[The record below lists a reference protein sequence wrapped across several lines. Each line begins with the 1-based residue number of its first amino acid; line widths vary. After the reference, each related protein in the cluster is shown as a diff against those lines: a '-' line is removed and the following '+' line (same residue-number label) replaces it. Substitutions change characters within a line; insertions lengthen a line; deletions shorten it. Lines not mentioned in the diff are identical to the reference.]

1 MSGLKKQ
8 GRLFKKLSL
17 HQLDKLL
24 KYINNSYK
32 TKKTVVKIYDASLR
46 RFSDLSQIITAVAT
60 RT

>member
-1 MSGLKKQ
+1 M
-8 GRLFKKLSL
+8 LSL

-32 TKKTVVKIYDASLR
+32 TKKTVVKIHDASLR
-46 RFSDLSQIITAVAT
+46 RFSDLSQIITAVAA